1 MSMEYRTLA
10 RLFHADRGM
19 DSYANHDR
27 LVRQRLEADS
37 TFTTGIGTPLGE
49 LFIATP
55 RCVCM
60 LTQKVLLAERRV
72 SAMWRSI
79 PGVMRWNYIYHA
91 ISEELLATNEM
102 EGVRSTRKET
112 EAAVAA
118 ARQARTEGDM
128 EKARFG
134 EFAKLYLNLTNRDVE
149 LPKTLEDIRDIY
161 DKIAL
166 DEIDDK
172 NRPDGELFRKGD
184 VEVQGPHGTVIHSG
198 VSSEARIS
206 ALLAQMMDLARSDT
220 IPFLQ
225 RAIASHF
232 LFEYIHPFY
241 DGNGRT
247 GRYLLALYLSNDLT
261 LPTVLS
267 LSRTIAENKNEYYKA
282 FTEAEDK
289 LNSGELTFFVYTIL
303 GLIER
308 AQESLIEELGVKIDQ
323 LDKATVLRDELR
335 REHALSTNATLL
347 LYAVMQ
353 EELFDTTKS
362 MTLEDAGGDLMLTKQ
377 TIRKYVD
384 ELAGEPHR
392 VHRKTPSQIQG
403 LRGVAYAHT
412 SKARMG
418 DGIKCLCAF
427 SGRYCLTYLSQQ
439 TRIATSQKAQA
450 KSEMSES
457 A

>member
-1 MSMEYRTLA
+1 
-10 RLFHADRGM
+10 
-19 DSYANHDR
+19 
-27 LVRQRLEADS
+27 
-37 TFTTGIGTPLGE
+37 
-49 LFIATP
+49 
-55 RCVCM
+55 
-60 LTQKVLLAERRV
+60 
-72 SAMWRSI
+72 
-79 PGVMRWNYIYHA
+79 
-91 ISEELLATNEM
+91 
-102 EGVRSTRKET
+102 
-112 EAAVAA
+112 
-118 ARQARTEGDM
+118 
-128 EKARFG
+128 
-134 EFAKLYLNLTNRDVE
+134 
-149 LPKTLEDIRDIY
+149 
-161 DKIAL
+161 
-166 DEIDDK
+166 
-172 NRPDGELFRKGD
+172 
-184 VEVQGPHGTVIHSG
+184 
-198 VSSEARIS
+198 
-206 ALLAQMMDLARSDT
+206 MMDLARSGT

-232 LFEYIHPFY
+232 LFEYTHPFY

-247 GRYLLALYLSNDLT
+247 GRYLLALYLSHDLT

-384 ELAGEPHR
+384 ELAGASLIEFTGRRLSDSGPPGR
-392 VHRKTPSQIQG
+392 CVRAYKQSENGGWNKMPLCFLWQI
-403 LRGVAYAHT
+403 LSDI
-412 SKARMG
+412 SKPANKNCH
-418 DGIKCLCAF
+418 I
-427 SGRYCLTYLSQQ
+427 
-439 TRIATSQKAQA
+439 A
-450 KSEMSES
+450 KSPG
-457 A
+457 

>member
-10 RLFHADRGM
+10 RLFHADRSM
-19 DSYANHDR
+19 DSCANHDR

-60 LTQKVLLAERRV
+60 LTQKVLLAERQV

-353 EELFDTTKS
+353 EELFDATKS

-384 ELAGEPHR
+384 ELAGASLIEFTGRRP
-392 VHRKTPSQIQG
+392 
-403 LRGVAYAHT
+403 LRFRA
-412 SKARMG
+412 
-418 DGIKCLCAF
+418 
-427 SGRYCLTYLSQQ
+427 SGALR
-439 TRIATSQKAQA
+439 TRIQA
-450 KSEMSES
+450 KREWGME
-457 A
+457 

>member
-10 RLFHADRGM
+10 RLFHADRSM

-27 LVRQRLEADS
+27 LARQRLEADS

-60 LTQKVLLAERRV
+60 LTQKMLLAERQV

-384 ELAGEPHR
+384 ELAGASLIEFTGRRP
-392 VHRKTPSQIQG
+392 
-403 LRGVAYAHT
+403 LRFRA
-412 SKARMG
+412 
-418 DGIKCLCAF
+418 
-427 SGRYCLTYLSQQ
+427 SGALR
-439 TRIATSQKAQA
+439 TRIQA
-450 KSEMSES
+450 KREWGME
-457 A
+457 

>member
-1 MSMEYRTLA
+1 MSMEYKTLA
-10 RLFHADRGM
+10 RLFHADRSG
-19 DSYANHDR
+19 DSYTNRDR
-27 LVRQRLEADS
+27 LAKQRLEADS
-37 TFTTGIGTPLGE
+37 TFATGIGTPLGE

-55 RCVCM
+55 RRVCM

-72 SAMWRSI
+72 SALWQSI
-79 PGVMRWNYIYHA
+79 PGVMRWNYIHNA
-91 ISEELLATNEM
+91 VSEEMLATNEM
-102 EGVRSTRKET
+102 EGVRSTRKEI

-118 ARQARTEGDM
+118 AQKSKNGGDA
-128 EKARFG
+128 EKTRFG
-134 EFAKLYLNLTNRDVE
+134 EFAKLYYNLTDRDAE

-172 NRPDGELFRKGD
+172 DRPDGELFRKGD

-198 VSSEARIS
+198 VSGEARIS
-206 ALLAQMMDLARSDT
+206 ALLAQMMDLARSDS

-247 GRYLLALYLSNDLT
+247 GRYLLALYLSHDLT

-282 FTEAEDK
+282 FTDAEDK

-303 GLIER
+303 GFIER
-308 AQESLIEELGVKIDQ
+308 AQQSLIEELGVRLDQ
-323 LDKATVLRDELR
+323 LGKAEEIRGTLQKEFS
-335 REHALSTNATLL
+335 LSSNAEDL

-362 MTLEDAGGDLMLTKQ
+362 MTLEEAGGHLLLTKQ
-377 TIRKYVD
+377 SARKYVH
-384 ELAGEPHR
+384 ELEE
-392 VHRKTPSQIQG
+392 TG
-403 LRGVAYAHT
+403 LIEFVGKRPLRFRA
-412 SKARMG
+412 SESLRARMG
-418 DGIKCLCAF
+418 VGGDPGPDD
-427 SGRYCLTYLSQQ
+427 R
-439 TRIATSQKAQA
+439 
-450 KSEMSES
+450 
-457 A
+457 

>member
-10 RLFHADRGM
+10 RLFHADRSM

-261 LPTVLS
+261 LPPCCPSPGRSRRTRTNTTRRS
-267 LSRTIAENKNEYYKA
+267 LSRGQTQQRG
-282 FTEAEDK
+282 TH
-289 LNSGELTFFVYTIL
+289 
-303 GLIER
+303 
-308 AQESLIEELGVKIDQ
+308 
-323 LDKATVLRDELR
+323 VLRIHHPRTHRTGAGIPDRGAR
-335 REHALSTNATLL
+335 RQNRPAR
-347 LYAVMQ
+347 Q
-353 EELFDTTKS
+353 
-362 MTLEDAGGDLMLTKQ
+362 GD
-377 TIRKYVD
+377 RP
-384 ELAGEPHR
+384 A
-392 VHRKTPSQIQG
+392 
-403 LRGVAYAHT
+403 
-412 SKARMG
+412 
-418 DGIKCLCAF
+418 
-427 SGRYCLTYLSQQ
+427 
-439 TRIATSQKAQA
+439 
-450 KSEMSES
+450 
-457 A
+457 

>member
-10 RLFHADRGM
+10 RLFHADRSM

-27 LVRQRLEADS
+27 LARQRLEADS

-60 LTQKVLLAERRV
+60 LTQKVLLAERQV

-134 EFAKLYLNLTNRDVE
+134 EFAKLYLKLTNRDVE

-384 ELAGEPHR
+384 ELAGASLIEFTGRRP
-392 VHRKTPSQIQG
+392 
-403 LRGVAYAHT
+403 LRFRA
-412 SKARMG
+412 
-418 DGIKCLCAF
+418 
-427 SGRYCLTYLSQQ
+427 SGALR
-439 TRIATSQKAQA
+439 TRIQA
-450 KSEMSES
+450 KREWGME
-457 A
+457 

>member
-1 MSMEYRTLA
+1 MSMEYKTLA
-10 RLFHADRGM
+10 RLFHADRSA
-19 DSYANHDR
+19 DSYTNHDR
-27 LVRQRLEADS
+27 LAKQRLEDDS
-37 TFTTGIGTPLGE
+37 TFATGIGTPLGE

-55 RCVCM
+55 RCMCM

-72 SAMWRSI
+72 SAMWKSI
-79 PGVMRWNYIYHA
+79 PGVMRWNYIHHA

-118 ARQARTEGDM
+118 ARQAKADGDM

-134 EFAKLYLNLTNRDVE
+134 EFAKLYLNLTDHDVE

-166 DEIDDK
+166 DEIEDK
-172 NRPDGELFRKGD
+172 DRPDGELFRKGD

-198 VSSEARIS
+198 VSGEARIS
-206 ALLAQMMDLARSDT
+206 ALLAQMIDLARSDT

-247 GRYLLALYLSNDLT
+247 GRYLLALYLSHDLT

-267 LSRTIAENKNEYYKA
+267 LSKTIAENK
-282 FTEAEDK
+282 
-289 LNSGELTFFVYTIL
+289 LNRGELTFFVYTIL
-303 GLIER
+303 GFIER
-308 AQESLIEELGVKIDQ
+308 AQKSLIEELGIKIDQ
-323 LDKATVLRDELR
+323 LGKATDLRDELR
-335 REHALSTNATLL
+335 NEHAMSKNATLL

-362 MTLEDAGGDLMLTKQ
+362 MTLEDAEVDLRLTKQ
-377 TIRKYVD
+377 TVRKYVD
-384 ELAGEPHR
+384 ELA
-392 VHRKTPSQIQG
+392 SAG
-403 LRGVAYAHT
+403 LIEFVGKRPLKFRASEALR
-412 SKARMG
+412 ARMG
-418 DGIKCLCAF
+418 VGTIPMKEDF
-427 SGRYCLTYLSQQ
+427 
-439 TRIATSQKAQA
+439 
-450 KSEMSES
+450 
-457 A
+457 

>member
-10 RLFHADRGM
+10 RLFHADRSM

-27 LVRQRLEADS
+27 LARQRLEADS

-60 LTQKVLLAERRV
+60 LTQKVLLAERQV

-232 LFEYIHPFY
+232 LFEYTHPFY

-247 GRYLLALYLSNDLT
+247 GRYLLALYLSHDLT

-384 ELAGEPHR
+384 ELAGASLIEFTGRRP
-392 VHRKTPSQIQG
+392 
-403 LRGVAYAHT
+403 LRFRA
-412 SKARMG
+412 
-418 DGIKCLCAF
+418 
-427 SGRYCLTYLSQQ
+427 SGALR
-439 TRIATSQKAQA
+439 TRIQA
-450 KSEMSES
+450 KREWGME
-457 A
+457 

>member
-10 RLFHADRGM
+10 RLFHAARTI

-27 LVRQRLEADS
+27 LVRPRPEADP

-384 ELAGEPHR
+384 ELAGASLIEFTGRRP
-392 VHRKTPSQIQG
+392 
-403 LRGVAYAHT
+403 LRFRA
-412 SKARMG
+412 
-418 DGIKCLCAF
+418 
-427 SGRYCLTYLSQQ
+427 SGALR
-439 TRIATSQKAQA
+439 TRIQA
-450 KSEMSES
+450 KREWGME
-457 A
+457 

>member
-10 RLFHADRGM
+10 RLFHADRSM

-79 PGVMRWNYIYHA
+79 PGVMRWNYIYYA

-247 GRYLLALYLSNDLT
+247 GRYLLALYLSHDLT

-308 AQESLIEELGVKIDQ
+308 AQESLIEELGIKIDQ

-384 ELAGEPHR
+384 ELAGASLIEFTGRRP
-392 VHRKTPSQIQG
+392 
-403 LRGVAYAHT
+403 LRFRASEALRT
-412 SKARMG
+412 C
-418 DGIKCLCAF
+418 I
-427 SGRYCLTYLSQQ
+427 
-439 TRIATSQKAQA
+439 QA
-450 KSEMSES
+450 KREWGME
-457 A
+457 

>member
-1 MSMEYRTLA
+1 MSMEYRTLV
-10 RLFHADRGM
+10 RLFHADRSM

-27 LVRQRLEADS
+27 LARQRLEADS

-60 LTQKVLLAERRV
+60 LTQKVLLAERQI

-384 ELAGEPHR
+384 ELAGASLIEFTGRRP
-392 VHRKTPSQIQG
+392 
-403 LRGVAYAHT
+403 LRFRA
-412 SKARMG
+412 
-418 DGIKCLCAF
+418 
-427 SGRYCLTYLSQQ
+427 SGALR
-439 TRIATSQKAQA
+439 TRIQA
-450 KSEMSES
+450 KREWGME
-457 A
+457 

>member
-10 RLFHADRGM
+10 RLFHADRSM

-27 LVRQRLEADS
+27 LARQRLEADS

-60 LTQKVLLAERRV
+60 LTQKVLLAERQV

-384 ELAGEPHR
+384 ELAGASLIEFTGRRP
-392 VHRKTPSQIQG
+392 
-403 LRGVAYAHT
+403 LRFRA
-412 SKARMG
+412 
-418 DGIKCLCAF
+418 
-427 SGRYCLTYLSQQ
+427 SGTLR
-439 TRIATSQKAQA
+439 TRIQA
-450 KSEMSES
+450 KREWGME
-457 A
+457 

>member
-1 MSMEYRTLA
+1 
-10 RLFHADRGM
+10 
-19 DSYANHDR
+19 
-27 LVRQRLEADS
+27 
-37 TFTTGIGTPLGE
+37 
-49 LFIATP
+49 
-55 RCVCM
+55 
-60 LTQKVLLAERRV
+60 
-72 SAMWRSI
+72 
-79 PGVMRWNYIYHA
+79 
-91 ISEELLATNEM
+91 M

-247 GRYLLALYLSNDLT
+247 GRYLLALYLNHDLT
-261 LPTVLS
+261 MPTVLS
-267 LSRTIAENKNEYYKA
+267 LSRTIAENKNAYYKA
-282 FTEAEDK
+282 FMEAEDK
-289 LNSGELTFFVYTIL
+289 LNCGELTLFVNTIL
-303 GLIER
+303 GFIRKAQDELID
-308 AQESLIEELGVKIDQ
+308 ELEVRVDQ
-323 LDKATVLRDELR
+323 LDKGRAVCDQLKRK
-335 REHALSTNATLL
+335 HGLSAKAVSI
-347 LYAVMQ
+347 LYGVIQ
-353 EELFDTTKS
+353 EEMFDSTKS
-362 MTLEDAGGDLMLTKQ
+362 MTLNDAAYHIRLSKQSARKYVGELMDAGLAIQSGKRPLKIRASESLKGILEAGMGEDAGEHGGKTQQEETETAHEGDP
-377 TIRKYVD
+377 
-384 ELAGEPHR
+384 A
-392 VHRKTPSQIQG
+392 
-403 LRGVAYAHT
+403 
-412 SKARMG
+412 
-418 DGIKCLCAF
+418 
-427 SGRYCLTYLSQQ
+427 
-439 TRIATSQKAQA
+439 
-450 KSEMSES
+450 
-457 A
+457 

>member
-10 RLFHADRGM
+10 RLFHADRSM
-19 DSYANHDR
+19 DSYANYDR

-384 ELAGEPHR
+384 ELAGASLIEFTGRRP
-392 VHRKTPSQIQG
+392 
-403 LRGVAYAHT
+403 LRFRA
-412 SKARMG
+412 
-418 DGIKCLCAF
+418 
-427 SGRYCLTYLSQQ
+427 SGALR
-439 TRIATSQKAQA
+439 TRIQA
-450 KSEMSES
+450 KREWGME
-457 A
+457 

>member
-10 RLFHADRGM
+10 RLFHADRSM

-27 LVRQRLEADS
+27 LVRQRLEAES

-49 LFIATP
+49 RSSHAA
-55 RCVCM
+55 RVCM
-60 LTQKVLLAERRV
+60 LTQKVLLAERQV

-206 ALLAQMMDLARSDT
+206 ALLAQMMELARSDT

-225 RAIASHF
+225 R
-232 LFEYIHPFY
+232 
-241 DGNGRT
+241 R
-247 GRYLLALYLSNDLT
+247 
-261 LPTVLS
+261 
-267 LSRTIAENKNEYYKA
+267 
-282 FTEAEDK
+282 
-289 LNSGELTFFVYTIL
+289 
-303 GLIER
+303 
-308 AQESLIEELGVKIDQ
+308 
-323 LDKATVLRDELR
+323 
-335 REHALSTNATLL
+335 
-347 LYAVMQ
+347 
-353 EELFDTTKS
+353 
-362 MTLEDAGGDLMLTKQ
+362 
-377 TIRKYVD
+377 
-384 ELAGEPHR
+384 
-392 VHRKTPSQIQG
+392 
-403 LRGVAYAHT
+403 
-412 SKARMG
+412 
-418 DGIKCLCAF
+418 
-427 SGRYCLTYLSQQ
+427 
-439 TRIATSQKAQA
+439 
-450 KSEMSES
+450 
-457 A
+457 

>member
-10 RLFHADRGM
+10 RLFHADRST

-79 PGVMRWNYIYHA
+79 PEVMRWNYIYHA

-172 NRPDGELFRKGD
+172 DRPDGELFRKGD

-247 GRYLLALYLSNDLT
+247 GRYLLALYLSHDLT

-384 ELAGEPHR
+384 ELAGASLIEFTGRRP
-392 VHRKTPSQIQG
+392 
-403 LRGVAYAHT
+403 LRFRASET
-412 SKARMG
+412 LR
-418 DGIKCLCAF
+418 
-427 SGRYCLTYLSQQ
+427 
-439 TRIATSQKAQA
+439 TRIQA
-450 KSEMSES
+450 KREWGME
-457 A
+457 

>member
-10 RLFHADRGM
+10 RLFHADRSM

-27 LVRQRLEADS
+27 LVSQRLEAAS

-60 LTQKVLLAERRV
+60 LTQKVLLAERQV

-184 VEVQGPHGTVIHSG
+184 VEVQGPPGTVIHSR

-247 GRYLLALYLSNDLT
+247 GRYLLALYLSNELT

-384 ELAGEPHR
+384 ELAGASLIEFTGRRP
-392 VHRKTPSQIQG
+392 
-403 LRGVAYAHT
+403 LRFRA
-412 SKARMG
+412 
-418 DGIKCLCAF
+418 
-427 SGRYCLTYLSQQ
+427 SGALR
-439 TRIATSQKAQA
+439 TRIQA
-450 KSEMSES
+450 KREWGME
-457 A
+457 

>member
-10 RLFHADRGM
+10 RLFHADRSR

-60 LTQKVLLAERRV
+60 LTQKVLLAERQV

-384 ELAGEPHR
+384 ELAGASLIEFTGRRP
-392 VHRKTPSQIQG
+392 
-403 LRGVAYAHT
+403 LRFRA
-412 SKARMG
+412 
-418 DGIKCLCAF
+418 
-427 SGRYCLTYLSQQ
+427 SGALH
-439 TRIATSQKAQA
+439 TRIQA
-450 KSEMSES
+450 KREWGME
-457 A
+457 

>member
-1 MSMEYRTLA
+1 MSMEYKTLA
-10 RLFHADRGM
+10 RLFHADRSG

-27 LVRQRLEADS
+27 LAKQRLNDDS
-37 TFTTGIGTPLGE
+37 TFATGIGTPLGE

-55 RCVCM
+55 RCMCM

-72 SAMWRSI
+72 SAMWKSI
-79 PGVMRWNYIYHA
+79 PGVMRWNYIHHA

-118 ARQARTEGDM
+118 ARQAKTDGDM

-134 EFAKLYLNLTNRDVE
+134 EFAKLYLNLTDRDVE

-166 DEIDDK
+166 DEIKDK
-172 NRPDGELFRKGD
+172 DRPDGELFRKGD

-198 VSSEARIS
+198 ISGEARIS
-206 ALLAQMMDLARSDT
+206 ALLAQMIDLARSDT

-247 GRYLLALYLSNDLT
+247 GRYLLALYLSHDLT

-267 LSRTIAENKNEYYKA
+267 LSKTIAENKNEYYKA

-289 LNSGELTFFVYTIL
+289 LNCGELTFFVYTIL
-303 GLIER
+303 GFIER
-308 AQESLIEELGVKIDQ
+308 AQKSLIEELGIKIDQ
-323 LDKATVLRDELR
+323 LGKAIDLRDELR
-335 REHALSTNATLL
+335 NEHAMSKNATLL
-347 LYAVMQ
+347 LYAIMQ

-362 MTLEDAGGDLMLTKQ
+362 MTLEDAETDLRLTKQ
-377 TIRKYVD
+377 TVRKYVD
-384 ELAGEPHR
+384 ELA
-392 VHRKTPSQIQG
+392 SAG
-403 LRGVAYAHT
+403 LIEFVGRRPIKFRASEALR
-412 SKARMG
+412 ARMG
-418 DGIKCLCAF
+418 VGAIPMKEDF
-427 SGRYCLTYLSQQ
+427 
-439 TRIATSQKAQA
+439 
-450 KSEMSES
+450 
-457 A
+457 

>member
-1 MSMEYRTLA
+1 MSMEYKTLA
-10 RLFHADRGM
+10 RLFHADRSG
-19 DSYANHDR
+19 DSYTNRDR
-27 LVRQRLEADS
+27 LAKQRLEADS
-37 TFTTGIGTPLGE
+37 TFATGIGTPLGE

-79 PGVMRWNYIYHA
+79 PGVMRWNYIHNA
-91 ISEELLATNEM
+91 VSEEMLATNEM
-102 EGVRSTRKET
+102 EGVRSTRKEI

-118 ARQARTEGDM
+118 AQKSKSEGDA
-128 EKARFG
+128 EKTRFS
-134 EFAKLYLNLTNRDVE
+134 EFAKLYLNLTDRNVE

-172 NRPDGELFRKGD
+172 DRPDGELFRKGD

-198 VSSEARIS
+198 VSGEARIS
-206 ALLAQMMDLARSDT
+206 ALLAQMMDLARSDST
-220 IPFLQ
+220 PFLQ

-247 GRYLLALYLSNDLT
+247 GRYLLALYLSHDLT

-303 GLIER
+303 GFIER
-308 AQESLIEELGVKIDQ
+308 AQQSLIEELGVKLDQ
-323 LDKATVLRDELR
+323 LDKAKEIR
-335 REHALSTNATLL
+335 RTLQKEFSLSSNAEDL

-362 MTLEDAGGDLMLTKQ
+362 MTLDEAGIHLMLTKQ
-377 TIRKYVD
+377 SARKYVH
-384 ELAGEPHR
+384 ELEEAGLIEFVGKRP
-392 VHRKTPSQIQG
+392 
-403 LRGVAYAHT
+403 LRFRA
-412 SKARMG
+412 SESLRARMG
-418 DGIKCLCAF
+418 MGGEPDRTTDRTQADI
-427 SGRYCLTYLSQQ
+427 
-439 TRIATSQKAQA
+439 QK
-450 KSEMSES
+450 ET
-457 A
+457 

>member
-1 MSMEYRTLA
+1 MSMEYKTLA
-10 RLFHADRGM
+10 RLFHADRSG
-19 DSYANHDR
+19 DSYTNRDR
-27 LVRQRLEADS
+27 LAKQRLEADS
-37 TFTTGIGTPLGE
+37 TFATGIGTPLGE

-79 PGVMRWNYIYHA
+79 PGVMRWNYIHDA
-91 ISEELLATNEM
+91 VSEEMLATNEM
-102 EGVRSTRKET
+102 EGVRSTRKEI

-118 ARQARTEGDM
+118 AQKSKSEGDA
-128 EKARFG
+128 EKTRFS
-134 EFAKLYLNLTNRDVE
+134 EFAKLYLNLTDRNVE

-172 NRPDGELFRKGD
+172 DRPDGELFRKGD

-198 VSSEARIS
+198 VSGEARIS
-206 ALLAQMMDLARSDT
+206 ALLAQMMDLARSDS

-247 GRYLLALYLSNDLT
+247 GRYLLALYLSHDLT

-267 LSRTIAENKNEYYKA
+267 LSRTIAENKNEYYRA

-303 GLIER
+303 GFIER
-308 AQESLIEELGVKIDQ
+308 AQQSLIEELGVKLDQ
-323 LDKATVLRDELR
+323 LDKAKEIR
-335 REHALSTNATLL
+335 RTLQEEFSLSSNAEDL

-362 MTLEDAGGDLMLTKQ
+362 MTLDEAGIHLMLTKQ
-377 TIRKYVD
+377 SARKYVH
-384 ELAGEPHR
+384 ELEEAELIEFVGKRP
-392 VHRKTPSQIQG
+392 
-403 LRGVAYAHT
+403 LRFRA
-412 SKARMG
+412 SESLRARMG
-418 DGIKCLCAF
+418 MGGDPGPDD
-427 SGRYCLTYLSQQ
+427 R
-439 TRIATSQKAQA
+439 
-450 KSEMSES
+450 
-457 A
+457 

>member
-1 MSMEYRTLA
+1 
-10 RLFHADRGM
+10 
-19 DSYANHDR
+19 
-27 LVRQRLEADS
+27 
-37 TFTTGIGTPLGE
+37 
-49 LFIATP
+49 
-55 RCVCM
+55 
-60 LTQKVLLAERRV
+60 
-72 SAMWRSI
+72 
-79 PGVMRWNYIYHA
+79 
-91 ISEELLATNEM
+91 
-102 EGVRSTRKET
+102 
-112 EAAVAA
+112 
-118 ARQARTEGDM
+118 
-128 EKARFG
+128 
-134 EFAKLYLNLTNRDVE
+134 
-149 LPKTLEDIRDIY
+149 
-161 DKIAL
+161 
-166 DEIDDK
+166 
-172 NRPDGELFRKGD
+172 
-184 VEVQGPHGTVIHSG
+184 
-198 VSSEARIS
+198 
-206 ALLAQMMDLARSDT
+206 MMDLARSDT

-384 ELAGEPHR
+384 ELAGASLIEFTGRRP
-392 VHRKTPSQIQG
+392 
-403 LRGVAYAHT
+403 LRFRA
-412 SKARMG
+412 
-418 DGIKCLCAF
+418 
-427 SGRYCLTYLSQQ
+427 SGALR
-439 TRIATSQKAQA
+439 TRIQA
-450 KSEMSES
+450 KREWGWNKMPLCFLWQILSDISKPANKNCHIAKS
-457 A
+457 PG

>member
-10 RLFHADRGM
+10 RL
-19 DSYANHDR
+19 SYANHDR

-60 LTQKVLLAERRV
+60 LTQKVLLAERQV

-384 ELAGEPHR
+384 ELAGASLIEFTGRRP
-392 VHRKTPSQIQG
+392 
-403 LRGVAYAHT
+403 LRFRA
-412 SKARMG
+412 
-418 DGIKCLCAF
+418 
-427 SGRYCLTYLSQQ
+427 SGALR
-439 TRIATSQKAQA
+439 TRIQA
-450 KSEMSES
+450 KREWGME
-457 A
+457 

>member
-10 RLFHADRGM
+10 RLFHADRSM

-27 LVRQRLEADS
+27 LARQRLEADS

-60 LTQKVLLAERRV
+60 LTQKVLLAERQV

-149 LPKTLEDIRDIY
+149 LHKTLEDIRDIY

-384 ELAGEPHR
+384 ELAGASLIEFTGRRP
-392 VHRKTPSQIQG
+392 
-403 LRGVAYAHT
+403 LRFRA
-412 SKARMG
+412 
-418 DGIKCLCAF
+418 
-427 SGRYCLTYLSQQ
+427 SGALR
-439 TRIATSQKAQA
+439 TRIQA
-450 KSEMSES
+450 KREWGME
-457 A
+457 

>member
-10 RLFHADRGM
+10 RLFHADRSM
-19 DSYANHDR
+19 DSYANHDQ

-60 LTQKVLLAERRV
+60 LTQKVLLAERQV

-384 ELAGEPHR
+384 ELAGASLIEFTGRRP
-392 VHRKTPSQIQG
+392 
-403 LRGVAYAHT
+403 LRFRA
-412 SKARMG
+412 
-418 DGIKCLCAF
+418 
-427 SGRYCLTYLSQQ
+427 SGALR
-439 TRIATSQKAQA
+439 TRIQA
-450 KSEMSES
+450 KREWGME
-457 A
+457 

>member
-10 RLFHADRGM
+10 RLFHADRSM

-27 LVRQRLEADS
+27 LARQRLEADS

-60 LTQKVLLAERRV
+60 LTQKVLLAERQV

-353 EELFDTTKS
+353 EELFDATKS

-384 ELAGEPHR
+384 ELAGASLIEFTGRRP
-392 VHRKTPSQIQG
+392 
-403 LRGVAYAHT
+403 LRFRA
-412 SKARMG
+412 
-418 DGIKCLCAF
+418 
-427 SGRYCLTYLSQQ
+427 SGALR
-439 TRIATSQKAQA
+439 TRIQA
-450 KSEMSES
+450 KREWGME
-457 A
+457 